1 MSMKSNTRMPSI
13 IFNPLIL
20 VILPFGS
27 SIMDKTKCFQVDSN
41 YGNEKKKKREEV
53 ICFQLTLKFLQ
64 GVEEVQICSHKTK

>member
-1 MSMKSNTRMPSI
+1 MKSNTRMPSI

-41 YGNEKKKKREEV
+41 YGNEKKKRGGNLLSANTE
-53 ICFQLTLKFLQ
+53 ILTGSGGSTDMF
-64 GVEEVQICSHKTK
+64 S

>member
-13 IFNPLIL
+13 IFNPLKL

-41 YGNEKKKKREEV
+41 YGNEKKKERGGNLLSANTE
-53 ICFQLTLKFLQ
+53 ILTGSGGSTDMF
-64 GVEEVQICSHKTK
+64 S